1 MVPSGHR
8 SSNGQSPEETNTCS
22 TENVRAH
29 TNVSYQGCDKGK
41 RSRAAIRTSQEA
53 VAGAAKLEA
62 LQKGAELGGLGS
74 AQLMRRGRDEGLL
87 CPKKLGKGL
96 GGIELS
102 PHLHRARLG
111 PRG

>member
-29 TNVSYQGCDKGK
+29 KSVSYQGCDTSK
-41 RSRAAIRTSQEA
+41 RSRAAIRTSQE
-53 VAGAAKLEA
+53 AAKLEA

-74 AQLMRRGRDEGLL
+74 AQLLRRGGDEGLL
-87 CPKKLGKGL
+87 CRKWT
-96 GGIELS
+96 
-102 PHLHRARLG
+102 
-111 PRG
+111 RGD